1 MNLPP
6 KLLIVDDGDR
16 YAEMALQFMRGY
28 RYATR
33 CTLPGPCW
41 TCPRREGCTLTHA
54 HDASELDQALVQHDD
69 VDIVLLD
76 VAFDL
81 PPERL
86 LPSREPDQ
94 ERRRRFEGLAILTH
108 LRKRYPAL
116 AVILMTSTRK
126 PNPPKPICDGTDPL
140 CGLNINSL
148 APR

>member
-1 MNLPP
+1 MNVPP

-33 CTLPGPCW
+33 CTLQGPCW
-41 TCPRREGCTLTHA
+41 TCPRRAGCNLTHA
-54 HDASELDQALVQHDD
+54 HDAIELDQALAKHDD

-86 LPSREPDQ
+86 LPSREPDAGP
-94 ERRRRFEGLAILTH
+94 EAAREA
-108 LRKRYPAL
+108 
-116 AVILMTSTRK
+116 AVGSGDR
-126 PNPPKPICDGTDPL
+126 
-140 CGLNINSL
+140 
-148 APR
+148 